1 MAERPPTSLGRV
13 GAASAKHIGGQFE
26 SHSTAVKK
34 DYITE
39 SGADLQHAS
48 TNCSHESPHS
58 LDVKTPANDA
68 PGWITVDRQPMMT
81 ERSASSDTVHYSGHT
96 NSSSASTQDAAIPLQ
111 RWDLEAAKAQPWNGL
126 RQVSKESNTMTEVP
140 KTVKKSKAS
149 SMETRKDSTS
159 QASFNDSGRRNGC
172 T

>member
-1 MAERPPTSLGRV
+1 MAQRPPVSLGRV

-26 SHSTAVKK
+26 SHFTAIKK

-39 SGADLQHAS
+39 GDADLQDAS
-48 TNCSHESPHS
+48 TNRNHESLHS
-58 LDVKTPANDA
+58 LDVKKPANNA
-68 PGWITVDRQPMMT
+68 SGWIIVDRQPMIT
-81 ERSASSDTVHYSGHT
+81 ERSTSSDTVHYGGHT
-96 NSSSASTQDAAIPLQ
+96 NSLPASTQGAVIPLH
-111 RWDLEAAKAQPWNGL
+111 RWNLEAAKAQPWNGL

-149 SMETRKDSTS
+149 SMETRNDSTG
-159 QASFNDSGRRNGC
+159 QASFSDSGRRNGC